1 MFATLVTLVFG
12 QFWSED
18 LTRKMSALAGTSGKG
33 ELGKYQLLIR

>member
-1 MFATLVTLVFG
+1 MFTTLVTLVFG

-18 LTRKMSALAGTSGKG
+18 LTRNMSELADTSGKG